1 MRNKV
6 LPSHQVSFAFH
17 CYRKFNKRDTCPF
30 VLNWFF
36 YLGTKVEAKTSGNFT
51 KLGKIRNFSEY
62 EVKEGRRKTLYVL
75 QTLIELLKVILILDI

>member
-17 CYRKFNKRDTCPF
+17 CYRKFNKRDTCRF

-36 YLGTKVEAKTSGNFT
+36 YLGTKVEAKTSGNLI
-51 KLGKIRNFSEY
+51 KLGKIRNMCFLPISANM
-62 EVKEGRRKTLYVL
+62 KLRKG
-75 QTLIELLKVILILDI
+75 D